1 MAVDKTKLG
10 DTEFL
15 ISTGHAVID
24 HQFPEPPKKVDQQ
37 EFLTGNGAKIVNSQY
52 ANSTRKIHME
62 IEGATKDSLLALIS
76 GIAGEIAKIDVDTEL
91 ILEYRAKDA
100 TNSSFSTVLDGW
112 YKTDFDWG
120 FVHNEIV
127 NIWVTLICEP
137 TWDGAE
143 QTIALQ
149 ALSVTPSVVTIGT
162 VLGDVDTD
170 CIVTIDGKTND
181 FGSKI
186 YLGTRATPMTEANY
200 NPIKGFG
207 GNAEAGTFGGEYFRK
222 TVTTAWTNITGGSD
236 NLNGG
241 DMKNASPGVGV
252 GVGDG
257 GKIFTTD
264 NDWATSSDIAHGLTA
279 QNLNDVTYAG
289 GDVWYACGDGG
300 VILKAVT
307 DPSVAGNWSALS
319 SGITNDLLAIDSAST
334 TVVWACSAPKFGS
347 SKIVG
352 TTDGSAWSTQSTLSG
367 SASFTG
373 ISAFDTTN
381 AYAVRDSGAVR
392 RTTDGSTWVS
402 TGLSPTAN
410 ALYGVSA
417 IGDADT
423 AWVCGEL
430 GEIWKTVNGSTWTQQ
445 TSDAAVTLYDIEMFD
460 TSDGWA
466 CGDHGTIIYTDDGG
480 STDWTEQTFGVSATL
495 NSIAVIGANDVNIVG
510 DGFTILDTVDAGT
523 AWTLPAAGWTFSS
536 VSEWKQTARILARV
550 RTADSTPA
558 SVQMR
563 VSSGFGGGTVRT
575 NDPVNLANSANFQWV
590 DLGVISIPIIRLSE
604 GVDPTPI
611 VTFEA
616 KGTGSAT
623 FDLDVA
629 VAIATD
635 GEVIFIDAAATDA
648 VSITLD
654 SSNDAV
660 NKGNTSVEFRG
671 SPPRLHPGVNNWATA
686 ETNAIN
692 PCDITITYKP
702 QYLSPVA

>member
-15 ISTGHAVID
+15 VSTGHAVID
-24 HQFPEPPKKVDQQ
+24 HLFPEPPKKVDQQ

-52 ANSTRKIHME
+52 ANSVRKIHME
-62 IEGATKDSLLALIS
+62 IEGATKDALLTLIS
-76 GIAGEIAKIDVDTEL
+76 GIAGEIAKIDVDTDL
-91 ILEYRAKDA
+91 VLEYRAKDA

-149 ALSVTPSVVTIGT
+149 ALSATPSVVTIGT

-181 FGSKI
+181 FGSRI

-200 NPIKGFG
+200 NPIKDFS
-207 GNAEAGTFGGEYFRK
+207 GNAEAGTFGGEFLRT
-222 TVTTAWTNITGGSD
+222 TVTDAWKNITGGSD
-236 NLNGG
+236 NLNGVA
-241 DMKNASPGVGV
+241 MASATVGV
-252 GVGDG
+252 AVGDG

-264 NDWATSSDIAHGLTA
+264 DGWVTNSDIAHGLTV
-279 QNLNDVTYAG
+279 QNLRAVTWAG
-289 GDVWYACGDGG
+289 GTTYFACGNGG
-300 VILKAVT
+300 VILRSTDSGANWTDKSDSNIETLYDIDFISVDVGWAVGGQGGAKILKT
-307 DPSVAGNWSALS
+307 TNGSTTCSWTEQTADIITKEFYAVSAYDANTVYIAGQGGEIEKTPDGGTNWSSQTSGTTKLL
-319 SGITNDLLAIDSAST
+319 SGITVESGDADTVYACGNDGTIIKTSDGSTWASLTSNTVEELRYIKLVPGST
-334 TVVWACSAPKFGS
+334 TVVWA
-347 SKIVG
+347 VG
-352 TTDGSAWSTQSTLSG
+352 RNGVIINTTDGSSWSPQTSG
-367 SASFTG
+367 T
-373 ISAFDTTN
+373 
-381 AYAVRDSGAVR
+381 
-392 RTTDGSTWVS
+392 
-402 TGLSPTAN
+402 
-410 ALYGVSA
+410 SA
-417 IGDADT
+417 ILD
-423 AWVCGEL
+423 
-430 GEIWKTVNGSTWTQQ
+430 
-445 TSDAAVTLYDIEMFD
+445 
-460 TSDGWA
+460 
-466 CGDHGTIIYTDDGG
+466 
-480 STDWTEQTFGVSATL
+480 
-495 NSIAVIGANDVNIVG
+495 SIAVIGANDVNVVG
-510 DGFTILDTVDAGT
+510 AGFTILDTDDAGT
-523 AWTLPAAGWTFSS
+523 TWTQPTAGWTFSS

-550 RTADSTPA
+550 RTADATPA

-590 DLGVISIPIIRLSE
+590 DFGVISIPIIRLSA

-616 KGTGSAT
+616 IGTGSAN
-623 FDLDVA
+623 FDTDVA

-635 GEVIFIDAAATDA
+635 GEVIYIDAAATDA
-648 VSITLD
+648 LSITLD

-660 NKGNTSVEFRG
+660 NKGNTAVDFRG
-671 SPPRLHPGVNNWATA
+671 SPPRLHPGVNNWAIA
-686 ETNAIN
+686 ETDAID